1 MIPSG
6 GPPLITIGLIAVNTL
21 VWLFQIQRSPES
33 LQQVLPI
40 YGVVPASFAWP
51 TVLTA
56 QFLHAGWLHFAGNML
71 YLWIF
76 GDNVEDQ
83 LGRGRYLMF
92 YVFCGSAAAL
102 VHVVASPGST
112 VPMVG
117 ASGAIAGVL
126 GAYFL
131 MFPHS
136 RVLTLLPFVVLW
148 DIIELP
154 ASFFLGVMGS
164 HAALRGPRID
174 GPNHRRGGWNRILVD
189 SGWICVGGHRHRD
202 SSTPRAP
209 PSRVVSRSIRIAIE
223 SPERP
228 WRAPR
233 QASRADPDI
242 PARACPSSSP

>member
-6 GPPLITIGLIAVNTL
+6 GAPLITIGLIAVNTL

-33 LQQVLPI
+33 LQRILTI

-56 QFLHAGWLHFAGNML
+56 QFLHAGWLHFTGNML

-76 GDNVEDQ
+76 GDNVEDR

-102 VHVVASPGST
+102 AHVVASPDST

-136 RVLTLLPFVVLW
+136 RVLTLLPFVVFW

-154 ASFFLGVMGS
+154 ASFFLGVWVLMQFFAGPGS
-164 HAALRGPRID
+164 IARTTAEA
-174 GPNHRRGGWNRILVD
+174 GGIAFWSILAGFA
-189 SGWICVGGHRHRD
+189 SGVVG
-202 SSTPRAP
+202 
-209 PSRVVSRSIRIAIE
+209 IAIL
-223 SPERP
+223 RP
-228 WRAPR
+228 H
-233 QASRADPDI
+233 
-242 PARACPSSSP
+242 ARRRLEW